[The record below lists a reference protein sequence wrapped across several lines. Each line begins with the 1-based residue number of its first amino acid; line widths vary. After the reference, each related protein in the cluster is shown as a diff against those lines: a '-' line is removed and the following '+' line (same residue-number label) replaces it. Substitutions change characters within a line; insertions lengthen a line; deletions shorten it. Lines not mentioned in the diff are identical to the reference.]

1 MIRLVLLLLVI
12 GLFFAA
18 RWWMA
23 LPTKPSADK
32 IRQWLIVGGVLLLA
46 VLVLSGRLGWLL
58 GALGLA
64 AAFVWRSLPVLIR
77 VAPQLQRLWLW
88 FRASRRDSGR
98 EGETGSGRGR
108 AGGKTAPMTEAE
120 ALEVLGLKVGASQ
133 ADIVQAHRKLI
144 SRVHPDRGGSD
155 YLAARINLAKRV
167 LLKN

>member
-1 MIRLVLLLLVI
+1 MIRIVLLLLVL
-12 GLFFAA
+12 GLFFAL

-23 LPTKPSADK
+23 LPVKPSADK
-32 IRQWLIVGGVLLLA
+32 LRQWLTIAGVLLLA
-46 VLVLSGRLGWLL
+46 VLALSGRLGWLF

-64 AAFVWRSLPVLIR
+64 AGFVWRGLPILIR
-77 VAPQLQRLWLW
+77 LAPQLQRLWLW
-88 FRASRRDSGR
+88 FRASRRDAGR

-108 AGGKTAPMTEAE
+108 ASGKTAAMTEAE
-120 ALEVLGLKVGASQ
+120 ALEVLGLKIGASQ